1 MGKMT
6 ELSEIKRN
14 SIITLHSE
22 GYTER
27 GIAVKVGVAKST
39 VHDTLVRYRNHK
51 TLGSMP
57 RIGRPKATYD
67 RIDKKIKSLAENS
80 NEPNAVDIAN
90 SLAEMNLATISP
102 QTVRN
107 RLHQFELYG
116 RNIISK
122 PLLTNTHQKKR
133 LAFAKKYQNWTINDW
148 KKVLWSD
155 ESKIN
160 LHGSDGRR
168 FTWRKPGERLLKK
181 HVKQTIKHDKSIMVW
196 GCFGWNGVGNLHVIN
211 GTLTSAKYVR
221 ILKDHMVPSAE
232 RLFQDDYI
240 FQQDNDPKH
249 TAKNTKS
256 WFESNRIELLNWPPQ
271 SPDLN
276 PIENLWYQLKTGIHK
291 EKIHKIRDLPATLEQ
306 CWENLSIEKCR
317 KLIESMPNRIDE
329 VIKSKGSW
337 TKY

>member
-1 MGKMT
+1 
-6 ELSEIKRN
+6 
-14 SIITLHSE
+14 
-22 GYTER
+22 
-27 GIAVKVGVAKST
+27 
-39 VHDTLVRYRNHK
+39 
-51 TLGSMP
+51 MP
-57 RIGRPKATYD
+57 RIGRPKVTND

-80 NEPNAVDIAN
+80 NSPNAVDIAN
-90 SLAEMNLATISP
+90 SLEKMSLATISP

-107 RLHQFELYG
+107 RLHHFGLYG

-122 PLLTNTHQKKR
+122 PLLTDNHRKKR
-133 LAFAKKYQNWTINDW
+133 LAFAKKYRNWTIDDW
-148 KKVLWSD
+148 KNVLWSD

-181 HVKQTIKHDKSIMVW
+181 HVKQTIKHDRSVMVW

-211 GTLTSAKYVR
+211 GTLTSAMYTR
-221 ILKDHMVPSAE
+221 ILKDHMIPSAQ
-232 RLFQDDYI
+232 RLFQENYI

-256 WFESNRIELLNWPPQ
+256 WFESKKIKLLDWPPQ

-276 PIENLWYQLKTGIHK
+276 PIENLWFMLKTEIHK
-291 EKIHKIRDLPATLEQ
+291 EKINKIGDLPPVMEQ
-306 CWENLSIEKCR
+306 CWKNLSLERCR

-329 VIKSKGSW
+329 VLKNKGSW